1 MDYLHQGTGA
11 DVEVEPQPDW
21 LAEVWAGLPERSRE
35 IIIARHRGAKLREI
49 GDSYGFTRERARQV
63 LTKAA
68 DAICE
73 HADQAQPQWREKL
86 LALADIETAIARSL
100 LAEAIDVADQIALES
115 LAEAAGLHT
124 PRVWGADLI
133 GWWSTSPT
141 ALATRL
147 EQLANRAP
155 FSVHVMRSLATEC
168 GIPDS
173 LPLETMLAS
182 ERSPLVLAGLGWLRK
197 RVRSRDAAYMWL
209 LEQGA
214 PHRIEQIMPAVGAVT
229 AHALAEAMRRDARFV
244 QIRPEGTWALAEW
257 PRDSGTH
264 YRRAEDVVVDVVEQF
279 GPITK
284 TALFAK
290 AIALYP
296 VTRWRLEQCLHDA
309 RLGETQDGLIDLVAR
324 GARHIEIAEPARPD
338 NMASSDDGRVYG
350 IRLTIDKDMARG
362 SGVLV
367 SQWLTWKLGLRRAPM
382 SMSFDTD
389 ELPGPLSVRR
399 NTSGAQLS
407 SLRAF
412 VVEYGLTLGCD
423 IAVVL
428 LTESRT
434 ARIRHVCEQGRCPA
448 VSASTRGSGW
458 SR

>member
-1 MDYLHQGTGA
+1 MDHPHRETGGNLA
-11 DVEVEPQPDW
+11 GEPPSDW
-21 LAEVWAGLPERSRE
+21 LAEAWARLPERSRE
-35 IIIARHRGAKLREI
+35 IITARHRGAKLREI

-68 DAICE
+68 NDICA
-73 HADQAQPQWREKL
+73 HADRAQPQWREKL
-86 LALADIETAIARSL
+86 LALADIETAIARAI
-100 LAEAIDVADQIALES
+100 LAEAIDVTDQIALES
-115 LAEAAGLHT
+115 LVEAAGLHT
-124 PRVWGADLI
+124 PRVWGADLT

-141 ALATRL
+141 TLATRL
-147 EQLANRAP
+147 EQLTDRAP
-155 FSVHVMRSLATEC
+155 FSVQAMRSLATEC
-168 GIPDS
+168 CIPDS
-173 LPLETMLAS
+173 LPLETMLDS
-182 ERSPLVLAGLGWLRK
+182 ERSPLLLAGLGWLRK

-214 PHRIEQIMPAVGAVT
+214 PHRIERIVPAVGAVT
-229 AHALAEAMRRDARFV
+229 AHALAEAMRRDGRFV

-257 PRDSGTH
+257 PRDSGTD

-296 VTRWRLEQCLHDA
+296 VTRWRLEQCLYDA
-309 RLGETQDGLIDLVAR
+309 QLGETSDGLIDLVAR

-338 NMASSDDGRVYG
+338 NMASSDDGKVYG

-367 SQWLTWKLGLRRAPM
+367 NQWLTWKLGLRRAPM

-389 ELPGPLSVRR
+389 QLPGPLSVRR

-412 VVEYGLTLGCD
+412 VLEQGLALGCD
-423 IAVVL
+423 IAIVL

-434 ARIRHVCEQGRCPA
+434 ARIRHVCEQGRCLVGP
-448 VSASTRGSGW
+448 AST
-458 SR
+458 